1 MVSNVSD
8 FYRNDNFIPY
18 IPVKPIPWPQGVPVE
33 LPWNEESLKL
43 LRDVMQKMKEL
54 DEKLGLKDCED
65 PNKAE
70 WMKEIENRVRKL
82 EKNAKKIK

>member
-1 MVSNVSD
+1 
-8 FYRNDNFIPY
+8 
-18 IPVKPIPWPQGVPVE
+18 
-33 LPWNEESLKL
+33 
-43 LRDVMQKMKEL
+43 MQKMKEL